1 MRQKSLLKF
10 LDWSLNTLIFLLL
23 FCIPEELPKLQW
35 LKGMKIPNQ
44 REKKTLITFY
54 HRKVKC
60 ESVSSL
66 LKTWSYLES
75 SEQFLNLSW
84 FNFKTA
90 INSTYLYTNVCNDI
104 NQCHNCITRYKKKN
118 YRTAEINCI
127 LVIFF
132 IYNRIC
138 LGPQVNMR
146 KENMHFSFPTKLYKN
161 IKYWY

>member
-1 MRQKSLLKF
+1 MWIWKAIGPNGLFFLYFSFFNICLMRQKSLLKF

-66 LKTWSYLES
+66 LKTWSNLES

-104 NQCHNCITRYKKKN
+104 NQCHNCITRYKKKKLQN
-118 YRTAEINCI
+118 SWN
-127 LVIFF
+127 
-132 IYNRIC
+132 
-138 LGPQVNMR
+138 
-146 KENMHFSFPTKLYKN
+146 KLYSCDFLY
-161 IKYWY
+161 IQ